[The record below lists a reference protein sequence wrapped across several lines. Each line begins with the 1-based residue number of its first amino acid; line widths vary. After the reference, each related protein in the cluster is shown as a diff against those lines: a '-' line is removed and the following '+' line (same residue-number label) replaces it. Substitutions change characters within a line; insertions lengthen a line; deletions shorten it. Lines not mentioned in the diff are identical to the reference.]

1 MENGEFPQQDSTGP
15 SEKIEGRGQ
24 PHEHCAGE
32 VCPKQRKQQVQR
44 EGRKI
49 SP

>member
-1 MENGEFPQQDSTGP
+1 MENGEFPQQDSTGS
-15 SEKIEGRGQ
+15 SEMIEGRGQ
-24 PHEHCAGE
+24 PQKPCIGG
-32 VCPKQRKQQVQR
+32 VCPKQRKLQVQT